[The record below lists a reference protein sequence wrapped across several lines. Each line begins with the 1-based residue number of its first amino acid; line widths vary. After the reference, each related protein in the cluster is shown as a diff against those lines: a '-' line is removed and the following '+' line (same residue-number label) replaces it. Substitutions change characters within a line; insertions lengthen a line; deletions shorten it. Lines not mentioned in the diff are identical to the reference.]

1 MSNAGTIVLGG
12 LMLVVGLVASYV
24 NSYLILQ
31 LIGAT
36 STMWALW
43 WGSMILV
50 IAGTFVVKAG
60 EG

>member
-1 MSNAGTIVLGG
+1 MTNAGTVVIGG
-12 LMLVVGLVASYV
+12 LMLVIGLIAGYV

-31 LIGAT
+31 HINAT

-50 IAGTFVVKAG
+50 IFGSIVAKLG
-60 EG
+60 E